1 MVGDGDRQELT
12 REGRVLATK
21 RREYD
26 EDDVR
31 IRPGKSSRP
40 RTRTRP
46 LHSDAVDGFVIAVD
60 RGRYTCVPPDAGPD
74 APLVTAMRARELG
87 RKSVVVGDRVGLVGD
102 TSGAAGAL
110 ARIVRIAER
119 TSVLRRTADD
129 DETTAEGRLERVV
142 VANADQL
149 VIVSALADPPPR
161 TGFIDRCLVA
171 AYDAGIEPLL
181 CLTKADLAGPEAVL
195 DYYAEL
201 ELPYVLI
208 RPESDL
214 DALHSLLAGR
224 ISVMVGHSGV
234 GKSTLVNRLVPDAAR
249 AVGTVSAIGRGR
261 HTSTSAVALR
271 LPRLPGD
278 SPGGG
283 AAAGWI
289 VDTPGVRSFGLAHVS
304 ADSLLHGFPDLVE
317 GTVDCPANCPHTPDE
332 TACGLDAWV
341 AAGKA
346 DARRLASYRRLL
358 ASRSGEGDAREPDQR
373 NPGDPLAGS

>member
-1 MVGDGDRQELT
+1 ML
-12 REGRVLATK
+12 
-21 RREYD
+21 
-26 EDDVR
+26 
-31 IRPGKSSRP
+31 
-40 RTRTRP
+40 
-46 LHSDAVDGFVIAVD
+46 
-60 RGRYTCVPPDAGPD
+60 PDAEPD
-74 APLVTAMRARELG
+74 APTVTAMRARELG

-102 TSGAAGAL
+102 TSGAPGAL

-119 TSVLRRTADD
+119 TSVLRRTAEDD
-129 DETTAEGRLERVV
+129 ATTAEGRLERVV

-171 AYDAGIEPLL
+171 AYDADIEPLL

-195 DYYAEL
+195 DYYTEL

-208 RPESDL
+208 RPDSAL
-214 DALHSLLAGR
+214 DALRALLAGR
-224 ISVMVGHSGV
+224 VSVLVGHSGV
-234 GKSTLVNRLVPDAAR
+234 GKSTLVNRLVPEADR

-271 LPRLPGD
+271 LPPLPSGD
-278 SPGGG
+278 SSSARPAPRSDLEPPSDGDLRQLQLGASGAAPRPG

-289 VDTPGVRSFGLAHVS
+289 IDTPGVRSFGLAHVS

-317 GTVDCPANCPHTPDE
+317 GTVDCPANCQHTAEEADC
-332 TACGLDAWV
+332 ALDAWV

-346 DARRLASYRRLL
+346 DPRRLASYRRLL
-358 ASRSGEGDAREPDQR
+358 ASRSGETDPREPDR